1 MWVIQL
7 CYKLRGVENS
17 KEVFGCIDC
26 QTPLS
31 PVDTGGFN
39 LDPPD
44 DPVIEGLGAQAAEWK
59 RKLIEVMLFL
69 DKKCQH
75 LHSGLP
81 IFA

>member
-1 MWVIQL
+1 MLKIARKYLDALIAKL
-7 CYKLRGVENS
+7 C
-17 KEVFGCIDC
+17 
-26 QTPLS
+26 LS
-31 PVDTGGFN
+31 PVDAGGFN

-59 RKLIEVMLFL
+59 RKLIELMLFL

-75 LHSGLP
+75 LHSSLL